1 MNKKKRIMLTIV
13 ALLITVGMVVGVSYA
28 LWQVTLQQS
37 SSNVIT
43 TGCFKVEF
51 TDKNPIHLERT
62 YPITDEEG
70 SKTTPY
76 EFTITNTCDNDASYQ
91 INLEVLNSS
100 TLTNIEY
107 IREQLNEKGS
117 ISGSR
122 ILNTNDVVE
131 KTLNEAKESYKLKE
145 GVLKGQESKTYEFRL
160 WLDESTP
167 AVSEV
172 MNKTLNSKIT
182 ITTSLKPPVDTR
194 NMMIAMDLEEVCG
207 FLCRITK
214 NNTYTQGEKYSTT
227 LKKIIFESEKT
238 PIEGAIEEVDFSVNQ
253 DGSVVGY
260 YVENES
266 QEVTLHIQADGKI
279 KMNENGS
286 YYFAKYDF
294 QQESTYIFEGLESFD
309 TSEVTNMSHMFQ
321 GMMNIESLN
330 LSNFNT
336 RNVTNMSYMF
346 AWMDNLTSLD
356 VSNFNTSNVTNMT
369 YMFNG
374 LNNLMSLDV
383 SHFDTRNVTDMSY
396 MFNGLNNLTNLD
408 VSNFNTSNVTDMR
421 EMFNGLNNLTSLDL
435 SNFNTR
441 NVTDMSYMFSGIS
454 NLTNL
459 NLSSFN
465 TSKVTTMDEMFSNS
479 QNLTNIIY
487 GDNFIKHP
495 ELGRIDM
502 YLNCPANKPTHSSW
516 DGVSW

>member
-1 MNKKKRIMLTIV
+1 MKKKKRVMLTIV

-76 EFTITNTCDNDASYQ
+76 EFTITNTCDNEASYQ
-91 INLEVLNSS
+91 VNLEVLNSS

-194 NMMIAMDLEEVCG
+194 NMMIAMDLEKECVEEDCW
-207 FLCRITK
+207 LVK
-214 NNTYTQGEKYSTT
+214 NNTYTQGEKYST
-227 LKKIIFESEKT
+227 
-238 PIEGAIEEVDFSVNQ
+238 
-253 DGSVVGY
+253 
-260 YVENES
+260 
-266 QEVTLHIQADGKI
+266 
-279 KMNENGS
+279 
-286 YYFAKYDF
+286 
-294 QQESTYIFEGLESFD
+294 
-309 TSEVTNMSHMFQ
+309 
-321 GMMNIESLN
+321 
-330 LSNFNT
+330 
-336 RNVTNMSYMF
+336 
-346 AWMDNLTSLD
+346 
-356 VSNFNTSNVTNMT
+356 
-369 YMFNG
+369 
-374 LNNLMSLDV
+374 
-383 SHFDTRNVTDMSY
+383 
-396 MFNGLNNLTNLD
+396 
-408 VSNFNTSNVTDMR
+408 
-421 EMFNGLNNLTSLDL
+421 
-435 SNFNTR
+435 
-441 NVTDMSYMFSGIS
+441 
-454 NLTNL
+454 
-459 NLSSFN
+459 
-465 TSKVTTMDEMFSNS
+465 
-479 QNLTNIIY
+479 
-487 GDNFIKHP
+487 
-495 ELGRIDM
+495 
-502 YLNCPANKPTHSSW
+502 
-516 DGVSW
+516 